1 MTSPEGG
8 LYDPT
13 CQSSEAIDVP
23 MGLVRVTSYIFIG
36 GHYCGRCAVHEL
48 EEEETG
54 DRKPVEQLLQ

>member
-1 MTSPEGG
+1 MTSPERG

-13 CQSSEAIDVP
+13 RQSSEAIDVP
-23 MGLVRVTSYIFIG
+23 MGLVRVASYIFIG
-36 GHYCGRCAVHEL
+36 GHYGGRCAVHEL